1 MSDVLVVSLATACI
15 LTAIE
20 GLLIPLGKWR
30 GLLALITGA
39 GFLLILGER
48 WPRIFIDAFAVTF
61 VGLTLSLIVEQL
73 FSGPDSRRLP
83 RRVESRNLPK

>member
-1 MSDVLVVSLATACI
+1 MSDVIAVSLATACI

-30 GLLALITGA
+30 GLLALVTGL
-39 GFLLILGER
+39 GFLLILGET
-48 WPRIFIDAFAVTF
+48 WPKIFIDTFAVTF
-61 VGLTLSLIVEQL
+61 VGLTLSLIVEQV
-73 FSGPDSRRLP
+73 FSSPESRRLP